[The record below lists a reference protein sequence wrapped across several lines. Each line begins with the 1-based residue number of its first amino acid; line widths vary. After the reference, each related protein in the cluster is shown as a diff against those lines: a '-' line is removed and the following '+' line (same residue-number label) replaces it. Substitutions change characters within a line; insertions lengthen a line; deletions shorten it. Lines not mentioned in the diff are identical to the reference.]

1 MYMYEME
8 RWMNEMKVELN
19 EQEYILKPKKKKNSI
34 RIIAI
39 LLLVCVGMAFLT
51 VDTETSTMGDHI
63 AVLDIVGT
71 ISENDG
77 YTYDQQYLLDSIDM
91 MMEDDSNKALLLHI
105 DTPGG
110 TVYETDELYLKIMEY
125 KAYTGRPVYAAV
137 ENYAASG
144 GYYIACAADE
154 IYANRNATTGSIG
167 VIMGEFLDLS
177 ELLGNIGV
185 GVSYVATG
193 PNKAMGNSYE
203 PLTPEQRAIYQE
215 ICDESFAQFISII
228 VQGRNMDETSVRAL
242 ADGRVYT
249 AKQAVANGMIDGI
262 EAFETTL
269 ERLTYDLGYNS
280 IEVAHYSYSAPTTF
294 MDYMMLG
301 DPIGY
306 FTKGST
312 VDKQSALHV
321 DKQPKLL
328 MYYGTY

>member
-1 MYMYEME
+1 
-8 RWMNEMKVELN
+8 MKVELN
-19 EQEYILKPKKKKNSI
+19 EQEYILKPKKKKNSLKMI
-34 RIIAI
+34 VI
-39 LLLVCVGMAFLT
+39 LLLVCVGVAFLT
-51 VDTETSTMGDHI
+51 VDTGTPAVGNHI
-63 AVLDIVGT
+63 AVLDIMGT

-77 YTYDQQYLLDSIDM
+77 YTYDQQYLLDSIDT

-125 KAYTGRPVYAAV
+125 KAYTNRPVYAAV

-144 GYYIACAADE
+144 GYYVACAADA

-167 VIMGEFLDLS
+167 VIMGDFLDLS
-177 ELLGNIGV
+177 ELLDNIGV

-203 PLTPEQRAIYQE
+203 PLTDEQRAIYQE
-215 ICDESFAQFISII
+215 ICDESFEQFVGII
-228 VQGRNMDETSVRAL
+228 AEGRNMNEAEVRVL

-249 AKQAVANGMIDGI
+249 AKQAAANGLIDGI
-262 EAFETTL
+262 ESFQTTL
-269 ERLTYDLGYNS
+269 ERLTADLGYDT
-280 IEVAHYSYSAPTTF
+280 IEVAHYSYSAPYTF

-306 FTKGST
+306 FTKGNAA
-312 VDKQSALHV
+312 DKQSSV
-321 DKQPKLL
+321 KIDRQPQLL
-328 MYYGTY
+328 MYYGNW

>member
-1 MYMYEME
+1 
-8 RWMNEMKVELN
+8 MKVELN
-19 EQEYILKPKKKKNSI
+19 EQEYILKPKKKKNSLKMI
-34 RIIAI
+34 VI
-39 LLLVCVGMAFLT
+39 LLLVCVGVAFLT
-51 VDTETSTMGDHI
+51 VDTGTPAVGNHI
-63 AVLDIVGT
+63 AVLDIMGT

-77 YTYDQQYLLDSIDM
+77 YTYDQQYLLDSIDT

-125 KAYTGRPVYAAV
+125 KAYTNRPVYAAV

-144 GYYIACAADE
+144 GYYVACAADA

-167 VIMGEFLDLS
+167 VIMGDFLDLS
-177 ELLGNIGV
+177 ELLDNIGV

-203 PLTPEQRAIYQE
+203 PLTDEQRAIYQE
-215 ICDESFAQFISII
+215 ICDESFDQFVGII
-228 VQGRNMDETSVRAL
+228 AEGRNMNEADVRVL

-249 AKQAVANGMIDGI
+249 AKQAAANGLIDGI
-262 EAFETTL
+262 ESFQTTL
-269 ERLTYDLGYNS
+269 ERLTADLGYDT
-280 IEVAHYSYSAPTTF
+280 IEVAHYSYSAPYTF

-306 FTKGST
+306 FTKGNAAN
-312 VDKQSALHV
+312 KQSSVAI
-321 DKQPKLL
+321 DRQPQLL
-328 MYYGTY
+328 MYYGNW

>member
-1 MYMYEME
+1 
-8 RWMNEMKVELN
+8 MKIELN

-39 LLLVCVGMAFLT
+39 LLLVCVGVAVLT
-51 VDTETSTMGDHI
+51 VDTNTTAVGDHI

-125 KAYTGRPVYAAV
+125 KANTGRPVYAAV

-144 GYYIACAADE
+144 GYYVACAADA

-177 ELLGNIGV
+177 ELLDHIGV

-193 PNKAMGNSYE
+193 PNKAMGNSYQ
-203 PLTPEQRAIYQE
+203 PLTAEQRAIYQE

-228 VQGRNMDETSVRAL
+228 AKGRNMDETTVRAL
-242 ADGRVYT
+242 ADGRIYT
-249 AKQAVANGMIDGI
+249 ASQAAANGMIDGI
-262 EAFETTL
+262 EPFATTL
-269 ERLTYDLGYNS
+269 ERLTRDLGYTS
-280 IEVAHYSYSAPTTF
+280 IEVAYYSYSAPYTF
-294 MDYMMLG
+294 IDYMMMG

-306 FTKGST
+306 FTKGSES
-312 VDKQSALHV
+312 DQQSALRV

-328 MYYGTY
+328 MYYGNWQ

>member
-1 MYMYEME
+1 
-8 RWMNEMKVELN
+8 MKVELN
-19 EQEYILKPKKKKNSI
+19 EQEYILKPKKKKNSLKMI
-34 RIIAI
+34 VI
-39 LLLVCVGMAFLT
+39 LLLVCVGVAFLT
-51 VDTETSTMGDHI
+51 VDTGTPAVGNHI
-63 AVLDIVGT
+63 AVLDIMGT

-77 YTYDQQYLLDSIDM
+77 YTYDQQYLLDSIDT

-125 KAYTGRPVYAAV
+125 KAYTNRPVYAAV

-144 GYYIACAADE
+144 GYYVACAADA

-177 ELLGNIGV
+177 ELLDNIGV
-185 GVSYVATG
+185 AVSYVATG

-203 PLTPEQRAIYQE
+203 PLTDEQRAIYQE
-215 ICDESFAQFISII
+215 ICDESFDQFVGII
-228 VQGRNMDETSVRAL
+228 AEGRNMNEADVRVL

-249 AKQAVANGMIDGI
+249 AKQAAANGLIDGI
-262 EAFETTL
+262 ESFQTTL
-269 ERLTYDLGYNS
+269 ERLTADLGYDT
-280 IEVAHYSYSAPTTF
+280 IEVAHYSYSAPYTF

-306 FTKGST
+306 FTKGNA
-312 VDKQSALHV
+312 VDKQSSV
-321 DKQPKLL
+321 EIDRQPQLL
-328 MYYGTY
+328 MYYGNW

>member
-1 MYMYEME
+1 
-8 RWMNEMKVELN
+8 MKVELN
-19 EQEYILKPKKKKNSI
+19 EQEYILKPKKKKNSLKMI
-34 RIIAI
+34 VI
-39 LLLVCVGMAFLT
+39 LLLVCVGVAFLT
-51 VDTETSTMGDHI
+51 VDTGTPAVGNHI
-63 AVLDIVGT
+63 AVLDIMGT

-77 YTYDQQYLLDSIDM
+77 YTYDQQYLLDSIDT

-125 KAYTGRPVYAAV
+125 KAYTNRPVYAAV

-144 GYYIACAADE
+144 GYYVACAADA

-177 ELLGNIGV
+177 ELLDNIGV

-203 PLTPEQRAIYQE
+203 PLTDEQRAIYQE
-215 ICDESFAQFISII
+215 ICDESFDQFVGII
-228 VQGRNMDETSVRAL
+228 AEGRNMNEAEVRVL

-249 AKQAVANGMIDGI
+249 AKQAAANGLIDGI
-262 EAFETTL
+262 ESFQTTL
-269 ERLTYDLGYNS
+269 ERLTADLGYDT
-280 IEVAHYSYSAPTTF
+280 IEVAHYSYSAPYTF

-306 FTKGST
+306 FTKGNAA
-312 VDKQSALHV
+312 DKQSSV
-321 DKQPKLL
+321 EIDSQPQLL
-328 MYYGTY
+328 MYYGNW

>member
-1 MYMYEME
+1 
-8 RWMNEMKVELN
+8 MKVELN
-19 EQEYILKPKKKKNSI
+19 EQEYILKPKKKKNSLKMI
-34 RIIAI
+34 VI
-39 LLLVCVGMAFLT
+39 LLLVCVGVAFLT
-51 VDTETSTMGDHI
+51 VDTGTSAVGNHI
-63 AVLDIVGT
+63 AVLDIMGT

-77 YTYDQQYLLDSIDM
+77 YTYDQQYLLDSIDT

-125 KAYTGRPVYAAV
+125 KAYTNRPVYAAV

-144 GYYIACAADE
+144 GYYVACAADA

-167 VIMGEFLDLS
+167 VIMGDFLDLS
-177 ELLGNIGV
+177 ELLDNIGV

-203 PLTPEQRAIYQE
+203 PLTDEQRAIYQE
-215 ICDESFAQFISII
+215 ICDESFEQFVGII
-228 VQGRNMDETSVRAL
+228 AEGRNMNEAEVRVL

-249 AKQAVANGMIDGI
+249 AKQAAANGLIDGI
-262 EAFETTL
+262 ESFQTTL
-269 ERLTYDLGYNS
+269 ERLTADLGYDT
-280 IEVAHYSYSAPTTF
+280 IEVAHYSYSAPYTF

-306 FTKGST
+306 FTKGNA
-312 VDKQSALHV
+312 VDKQSSV
-321 DKQPKLL
+321 EIDRQPQLL
-328 MYYGTY
+328 MYYGNW

>member
-1 MYMYEME
+1 
-8 RWMNEMKVELN
+8 MKVELN
-19 EQEYILKPKKKKNSI
+19 EQEYILKPKKKKNSLKMI
-34 RIIAI
+34 VI
-39 LLLVCVGMAFLT
+39 LLLVCVGVAFLT
-51 VDTETSTMGDHI
+51 VDTGTPAVGNHI
-63 AVLDIVGT
+63 AVLDIMGT

-77 YTYDQQYLLDSIDM
+77 YTYDQQYLLDSIDT

-125 KAYTGRPVYAAV
+125 KAYTNRPVYAAV

-144 GYYIACAADE
+144 GYYVACAADA

-177 ELLGNIGV
+177 ELLDNIGV

-203 PLTPEQRAIYQE
+203 PLTDEQRAIYQE
-215 ICDESFAQFISII
+215 ICDESFEQFVGII
-228 VQGRNMDETSVRAL
+228 AEGRNMNEAEVRVL

-249 AKQAVANGMIDGI
+249 AKQAAANGLIDGI
-262 EAFETTL
+262 ESFQTTL
-269 ERLTYDLGYNS
+269 ERLTADLGYDT
-280 IEVAHYSYSAPTTF
+280 IEVAHYSYSAPYTF

-306 FTKGST
+306 FTKGNAA
-312 VDKQSALHV
+312 DKQSSV
-321 DKQPKLL
+321 EIDSQPQLL
-328 MYYGTY
+328 MYYGNW

>member
-1 MYMYEME
+1 
-8 RWMNEMKVELN
+8 MKVELN
-19 EQEYILKPKKKKNSI
+19 EQEYILKPKKKKNSLKMI
-34 RIIAI
+34 VI
-39 LLLVCVGMAFLT
+39 LLLVCVGVAFLT
-51 VDTETSTMGDHI
+51 VDTGTSAVGNHI
-63 AVLDIVGT
+63 AVLDIMGT

-77 YTYDQQYLLDSIDM
+77 YTYDQQYLLDSIDT

-125 KAYTGRPVYAAV
+125 KAYTNRPVYAAV

-144 GYYIACAADE
+144 GYYVACAADA

-167 VIMGEFLDLS
+167 VIMGDFLDLS
-177 ELLGNIGV
+177 ELLDNIGV

-203 PLTPEQRAIYQE
+203 PLTDEQRAIYQE
-215 ICDESFAQFISII
+215 ICDESFDQFVGII
-228 VQGRNMDETSVRAL
+228 AEGRNMNEAEVRVL

-249 AKQAVANGMIDGI
+249 AKQAAANGLIDGI
-262 EAFETTL
+262 ESFQTTL
-269 ERLTYDLGYNS
+269 ERLTADLGYDT
-280 IEVAHYSYSAPTTF
+280 IEVAHYSYSAPYTF

-306 FTKGST
+306 FTKGNA
-312 VDKQSALHV
+312 VNKQSSV
-321 DKQPKLL
+321 EIDRQPQLL
-328 MYYGTY
+328 MYYGNW

>member
-1 MYMYEME
+1 
-8 RWMNEMKVELN
+8 MKVELN
-19 EQEYILKPKKKKNSI
+19 EQEYILKPKKKKNSLKMI
-34 RIIAI
+34 VI
-39 LLLVCVGMAFLT
+39 LLLVCVGVAFLT
-51 VDTETSTMGDHI
+51 VDTGTPAVGNHI
-63 AVLDIVGT
+63 AVLDIMGT

-77 YTYDQQYLLDSIDM
+77 YTYDQQYLLDSIDT

-125 KAYTGRPVYAAV
+125 KAYTNRPVYAAV

-144 GYYIACAADE
+144 GYYVACAADA

-167 VIMGEFLDLS
+167 VIMGDFLDLS
-177 ELLGNIGV
+177 ELLDNIGV

-203 PLTPEQRAIYQE
+203 PLTDEQRAIYQE
-215 ICDESFAQFISII
+215 ICDESFEQFVGII
-228 VQGRNMDETSVRAL
+228 AEGRNMNEAEVRVL

-249 AKQAVANGMIDGI
+249 AKQAAANGLIDGI
-262 EAFETTL
+262 ESFQTTL
-269 ERLTYDLGYNS
+269 ERLTADLGYDT
-280 IEVAHYSYSAPTTF
+280 IEVAHYSYSAPYTF

-306 FTKGST
+306 FTKGNAT
-312 VDKQSALHV
+312 EKQSSIEI
-321 DKQPKLL
+321 DRQPQLL
-328 MYYGTY
+328 MYYGNW

>member
-1 MYMYEME
+1 
-8 RWMNEMKVELN
+8 MKVELN
-19 EQEYILKPKKKKNSI
+19 EQEYILKPKKKKNSLKMI
-34 RIIAI
+34 VI
-39 LLLVCVGMAFLT
+39 LLLVCVGVAFLT
-51 VDTETSTMGDHI
+51 VDTGTTAVGNHI
-63 AVLDIVGT
+63 AVLDIMGT

-77 YTYDQQYLLDSIDM
+77 YTYDQQYLLDSIDT

-125 KAYTGRPVYAAV
+125 KAYTNRPVYAAV

-144 GYYIACAADE
+144 GYYVACAADA

-177 ELLGNIGV
+177 ELLDNIGV

-203 PLTPEQRAIYQE
+203 PLTDEQRAIYQE
-215 ICDESFAQFISII
+215 ICDESFDQFVGII
-228 VQGRNMDETSVRAL
+228 AEGRNMNEADVRVL

-249 AKQAVANGMIDGI
+249 AKQAAANGLIDGI
-262 EAFETTL
+262 ESFQTTL
-269 ERLTYDLGYNS
+269 ERLTADLGYDT
-280 IEVAHYSYSAPTTF
+280 IEVAHYSYSAPYTF

-306 FTKGST
+306 FTKGNA
-312 VDKQSALHV
+312 VNKQSSV
-321 DKQPKLL
+321 EIDRQPQLL
-328 MYYGTY
+328 MYYGNW

>member
-1 MYMYEME
+1 
-8 RWMNEMKVELN
+8 MKVELN
-19 EQEYILKPKKKKNSI
+19 EQEYILKPKKKKNSLKMI
-34 RIIAI
+34 VI
-39 LLLVCVGMAFLT
+39 LLLVCVGVAFLT
-51 VDTETSTMGDHI
+51 VDTGTPAVGNHI
-63 AVLDIVGT
+63 AVLDIMGT

-77 YTYDQQYLLDSIDM
+77 YTYDQQYLLDSIDT

-125 KAYTGRPVYAAV
+125 KAYTNRPVYAAV

-144 GYYIACAADE
+144 GYYVACAADA

-177 ELLGNIGV
+177 ELLDNIGV

-203 PLTPEQRAIYQE
+203 PLTDEQRAIYQE
-215 ICDESFAQFISII
+215 ICDESFDQFVGII
-228 VQGRNMDETSVRAL
+228 AEGRNMNEADVRVL

-249 AKQAVANGMIDGI
+249 AKQAAANGLIDGI
-262 EAFETTL
+262 ESFQTTL
-269 ERLTYDLGYNS
+269 ERLTADLGYDT
-280 IEVAHYSYSAPTTF
+280 IEVAHYSYSAPYTF

-306 FTKGST
+306 FTKGNAT
-312 VDKQSALHV
+312 EKQSSIEI
-321 DKQPKLL
+321 DRQPQLL
-328 MYYGTY
+328 MYYGNW

>member
-1 MYMYEME
+1 
-8 RWMNEMKVELN
+8 MKVELN
-19 EQEYILKPKKKKNSI
+19 EQEYILKPKKKKNSLKMI
-34 RIIAI
+34 VI
-39 LLLVCVGMAFLT
+39 LLLVCVGVAFLT
-51 VDTETSTMGDHI
+51 VDTGTPAVGNHI
-63 AVLDIVGT
+63 AVLDIMGT

-77 YTYDQQYLLDSIDM
+77 YTYDQQYLLDSIDT

-125 KAYTGRPVYAAV
+125 KAYTNRPVYAAV

-144 GYYIACAADE
+144 GYYVACAADA

-167 VIMGEFLDLS
+167 VIMGDFLDLS
-177 ELLGNIGV
+177 ELLDNIGV

-203 PLTPEQRAIYQE
+203 PLTDEQRAIYQE
-215 ICDESFAQFISII
+215 ICDESFDQFVGII
-228 VQGRNMDETSVRAL
+228 AEGRNMDEADVRVL

-249 AKQAVANGMIDGI
+249 AKQAAANGLIDGI
-262 EAFETTL
+262 ESFQTTL
-269 ERLTYDLGYNS
+269 ERLTADLGYDT
-280 IEVAHYSYSAPTTF
+280 IEVAHYSYSAPYTF

-306 FTKGST
+306 FTKGNAA
-312 VDKQSALHV
+312 DKQSSV
-321 DKQPKLL
+321 EIDSQPQLL
-328 MYYGTY
+328 MYYGNW

>member
-1 MYMYEME
+1 
-8 RWMNEMKVELN
+8 MKVELN
-19 EQEYILKPKKKKNSI
+19 EQEYILKPKKKKNSLKMI
-34 RIIAI
+34 VI
-39 LLLVCVGMAFLT
+39 LLLVCVGVAFLT
-51 VDTETSTMGDHI
+51 VDTGTPAVGNHI
-63 AVLDIVGT
+63 AVLDIMGT

-77 YTYDQQYLLDSIDM
+77 YTYDQQYLLDSIDT

-125 KAYTGRPVYAAV
+125 KAYTNRPVYAAV

-144 GYYIACAADE
+144 GYYVACAADA

-167 VIMGEFLDLS
+167 VIMGDFLDLS
-177 ELLGNIGV
+177 ELLDNIGV

-203 PLTPEQRAIYQE
+203 PLTDEQRAIYQE
-215 ICDESFAQFISII
+215 ICDESFDQFVGII
-228 VQGRNMDETSVRAL
+228 AEGRNMNEADVRVL

-249 AKQAVANGMIDGI
+249 AKQAAANGLIDGI
-262 EAFETTL
+262 ESFQTTL
-269 ERLTYDLGYNS
+269 ERLTADLGYDT
-280 IEVAHYSYSAPTTF
+280 IEVAHYSYSAPYTF

-306 FTKGST
+306 FTKGNDT
-312 VDKQSALHV
+312 EKQSSLKV
-321 DKQPKLL
+321 EKQPQLL
-328 MYYGTY
+328 MYYGNW

>member
-1 MYMYEME
+1 
-8 RWMNEMKVELN
+8 MKVELN
-19 EQEYILKPKKKKNSI
+19 EQEYILKPKKKKNSLKMI
-34 RIIAI
+34 VI
-39 LLLVCVGMAFLT
+39 LLLVCVGVAFLT
-51 VDTETSTMGDHI
+51 VDTGTPAVGNHI
-63 AVLDIVGT
+63 AVLDIMGT

-77 YTYDQQYLLDSIDM
+77 YTYDQQYLLDSIDT

-125 KAYTGRPVYAAV
+125 KAYTNRPVYAAV

-144 GYYIACAADE
+144 GYYVACAADA

-177 ELLGNIGV
+177 ELLDNIGV

-203 PLTPEQRAIYQE
+203 PLTDEQRAIYQE
-215 ICDESFAQFISII
+215 ICDESFDQFVGII
-228 VQGRNMDETSVRAL
+228 AEGRNMNEADVRVL

-249 AKQAVANGMIDGI
+249 AKQAAANGLIDGI
-262 EAFETTL
+262 ESFQTTL
-269 ERLTYDLGYNS
+269 ERLTADLGYDT
-280 IEVAHYSYSAPTTF
+280 IEVAHYSYSAPYTF

-306 FTKGST
+306 FTKGNA
-312 VDKQSALHV
+312 VNKQSSV
-321 DKQPKLL
+321 EIDRQPQLL
-328 MYYGTY
+328 MYYGNW

>member
-1 MYMYEME
+1 
-8 RWMNEMKVELN
+8 MKVELN
-19 EQEYILKPKKKKNSI
+19 EQEYILKPKKKKNSLKMI
-34 RIIAI
+34 VI
-39 LLLVCVGMAFLT
+39 LLLVCVGVAFLT
-51 VDTETSTMGDHI
+51 VDTGTPAVGNHI
-63 AVLDIVGT
+63 AVLDIMGT

-77 YTYDQQYLLDSIDM
+77 YTYDQQYLLDSIDT

-125 KAYTGRPVYAAV
+125 KAYTNRPVYAAV

-144 GYYIACAADE
+144 GYYVACAADA

-177 ELLGNIGV
+177 ELLDNIGV

-203 PLTPEQRAIYQE
+203 PLTDEQRAIYQE
-215 ICDESFAQFISII
+215 ICDESFEQFVGII
-228 VQGRNMDETSVRAL
+228 AEGRNMNEADVRVL

-249 AKQAVANGMIDGI
+249 AKQAAANGLIDGI
-262 EAFETTL
+262 ESFQTTL
-269 ERLTYDLGYNS
+269 ERLTADLGYDT
-280 IEVAHYSYSAPTTF
+280 IEVAHYSYSAPYTF

-306 FTKGST
+306 FTKGNAT
-312 VDKQSALHV
+312 EKQSSIEI
-321 DKQPKLL
+321 DRQPQLL
-328 MYYGTY
+328 MYYGNW

>member
-1 MYMYEME
+1 
-8 RWMNEMKVELN
+8 MKVELN
-19 EQEYILKPKKKKNSI
+19 EQEYILKPKKKKNSLKMI
-34 RIIAI
+34 VI
-39 LLLVCVGMAFLT
+39 LLLVCVGVAFLT
-51 VDTETSTMGDHI
+51 VDTGTPAVGNHI
-63 AVLDIVGT
+63 AVLDIMGT

-77 YTYDQQYLLDSIDM
+77 YTYDQQYLLDSIDT

-125 KAYTGRPVYAAV
+125 KAYTNRPVYAAV

-144 GYYIACAADE
+144 GYYVACAADA

-167 VIMGEFLDLS
+167 VIMGDFLDLS
-177 ELLGNIGV
+177 ELLDNIGV

-203 PLTPEQRAIYQE
+203 PLTDEQRAIYQE
-215 ICDESFAQFISII
+215 ICDESFEQFVGII
-228 VQGRNMDETSVRAL
+228 AEGRNMNEAEVRVL

-249 AKQAVANGMIDGI
+249 AKQAAANGLIDGI
-262 EAFETTL
+262 ESFQTTL
-269 ERLTYDLGYNS
+269 ERLTADLGYDT
-280 IEVAHYSYSAPTTF
+280 IEVAHYSYSAPYTF

-306 FTKGST
+306 FTKGNA
-312 VDKQSALHV
+312 VDKQSSV
-321 DKQPKLL
+321 EIDRQPQLL
-328 MYYGTY
+328 MYYGNW

>member
-1 MYMYEME
+1 
-8 RWMNEMKVELN
+8 MKVELN
-19 EQEYILKPKKKKNSI
+19 EQEYILKPKKKKNSLKMI
-34 RIIAI
+34 VI
-39 LLLVCVGMAFLT
+39 LLLVCVGVAFLT
-51 VDTETSTMGDHI
+51 VDTGTPVVGNHI
-63 AVLDIVGT
+63 AVLDIMGT

-77 YTYDQQYLLDSIDM
+77 YTYDQQYLLDSIDT

-125 KAYTGRPVYAAV
+125 KAYTNRPVYAAV

-144 GYYIACAADE
+144 GYYVACAADA

-177 ELLGNIGV
+177 ELLDNIGV

-203 PLTPEQRAIYQE
+203 PLTDEQRAIYQE
-215 ICDESFAQFISII
+215 ICDESFDQFVGII
-228 VQGRNMDETSVRAL
+228 AEGRNMNEAEVRVL

-249 AKQAVANGMIDGI
+249 AKQAAANGLIDGI
-262 EAFETTL
+262 ESFQTTL
-269 ERLTYDLGYNS
+269 ERLTADLGYDT
-280 IEVAHYSYSAPTTF
+280 IEVAHYSYSAPYTF

-306 FTKGST
+306 FTKGNA
-312 VDKQSALHV
+312 VNKQSSV
-321 DKQPKLL
+321 EIDRQPQLL
-328 MYYGTY
+328 MYYGNW

>member
-1 MYMYEME
+1 
-8 RWMNEMKVELN
+8 MKVELN
-19 EQEYILKPKKKKNSI
+19 EQEYILKPKKKKNSLKMI
-34 RIIAI
+34 VI
-39 LLLVCVGMAFLT
+39 LLLVCVGVAFLT
-51 VDTETSTMGDHI
+51 VDTGTPAVGNHI
-63 AVLDIVGT
+63 AVLDIMGT

-77 YTYDQQYLLDSIDM
+77 YTYDQQYLLDSIDT

-125 KAYTGRPVYAAV
+125 KAYTNRPVYAAV

-144 GYYIACAADE
+144 GYYVACAADA

-167 VIMGEFLDLS
+167 VIMGDFLDLS
-177 ELLGNIGV
+177 ELLDNIGV

-203 PLTPEQRAIYQE
+203 PLTDEQRAIYQE
-215 ICDESFAQFISII
+215 ICDESFEQFVGII
-228 VQGRNMDETSVRAL
+228 AEGRNMNEAEVRVL

-249 AKQAVANGMIDGI
+249 AKQAAANGLIDGI
-262 EAFETTL
+262 ESFQTTL
-269 ERLTYDLGYNS
+269 ERLTADLGYDT
-280 IEVAHYSYSAPTTF
+280 IEVAHYSYSAPYTF

-306 FTKGST
+306 FTKGNT
-312 VDKQSALHV
+312 ADKQSSV
-321 DKQPKLL
+321 DSLRIFHS
-328 MYYGTY
+328 

>member
-1 MYMYEME
+1 
-8 RWMNEMKVELN
+8 MKVELN
-19 EQEYILKPKKKKNSI
+19 EQEYILKPKKKKNSLKMI
-34 RIIAI
+34 VI
-39 LLLVCVGMAFLT
+39 LLLVCVGVAFLT
-51 VDTETSTMGDHI
+51 VDTGTPAVGNHI
-63 AVLDIVGT
+63 AVLDIMGT

-77 YTYDQQYLLDSIDM
+77 YTYDQQYLLDSIDT

-125 KAYTGRPVYAAV
+125 KAYTNRPVYAAV

-144 GYYIACAADE
+144 GYYVACAADA

-177 ELLGNIGV
+177 ELLDNIGV

-203 PLTPEQRAIYQE
+203 PLTDEQRAIYQE
-215 ICDESFAQFISII
+215 ICDESFDQFVGII
-228 VQGRNMDETSVRAL
+228 AEGRNMDEADVRVL

-249 AKQAVANGMIDGI
+249 AKQAAANGLIDGI
-262 EAFETTL
+262 ESFQTTL
-269 ERLTYDLGYNS
+269 ERLTADLGYDT
-280 IEVAHYSYSAPTTF
+280 IEVAHYSYSAPYTF

-306 FTKGST
+306 FTKGNAA
-312 VDKQSALHV
+312 DKQSSV
-321 DKQPKLL
+321 EIDSQPQLL
-328 MYYGTY
+328 MYYGNW

>member
-1 MYMYEME
+1 
-8 RWMNEMKVELN
+8 MKVELN
-19 EQEYILKPKKKKNSI
+19 EQEYILKPKKKKNSLKMI
-34 RIIAI
+34 VI
-39 LLLVCVGMAFLT
+39 LLLVCVGVAFLT
-51 VDTETSTMGDHI
+51 VDTGTTAVGNHI
-63 AVLDIVGT
+63 AVLDIMGT

-77 YTYDQQYLLDSIDM
+77 YTYDQQYLLDSIDT

-125 KAYTGRPVYAAV
+125 KAYTNRPVYAAV

-144 GYYIACAADE
+144 GYYVACAADA

-177 ELLGNIGV
+177 ELLDNIGV

-203 PLTPEQRAIYQE
+203 PLTDEQRAIYQE
-215 ICDESFAQFISII
+215 ICDESFEQFVGII
-228 VQGRNMDETSVRAL
+228 AEGRNMNEADVRVL

-249 AKQAVANGMIDGI
+249 AKQAAANGLIDGI
-262 EAFETTL
+262 ESFQTTL
-269 ERLTYDLGYNS
+269 ERLTADLGYDT
-280 IEVAHYSYSAPTTF
+280 IEVAYYSYSAPYTF

-306 FTKGST
+306 FTKGNA
-312 VDKQSALHV
+312 VNKQSSV
-321 DKQPKLL
+321 EIDRQPQLL
-328 MYYGTY
+328 MYYGNW

>member
-1 MYMYEME
+1 
-8 RWMNEMKVELN
+8 MKVELN

-34 RIIAI
+34 RMIAI
-39 LLLVCVGMAFLT
+39 LLLLCVSVAFLT
-51 VDTETSTMGDHI
+51 VDTGSTQVAGDHI
-63 AVLDIVGT
+63 AVLDIIGT

-77 YTYDQQYLLDSIDM
+77 YTYDQQYLLDSIDK
-91 MMEDDSNKALLLHI
+91 MMEDDSNRALLLHI

-144 GYYIACAADE
+144 GYYVACAADA

-177 ELLGNIGV
+177 ELLDNLGV

-193 PNKAMGNSYE
+193 PNKAMGNSFE
-203 PLTPEQRAIYQE
+203 PLTAEQRAIYQE
-215 ICDESFAQFISII
+215 ICDESFEQFISII
-228 VQGRNMDETSVRAL
+228 AQGRNMDEATVRVL

-249 AKQAVANGMIDGI
+249 ARQAVANGMIDGI
-262 EAFETTL
+262 ESFETTL
-269 ERLTYDLGYNS
+269 ERLTADLGYNA
-280 IEVAHYSYSAPTTF
+280 IEVAHYSYSAPYTF

-306 FTKGST
+306 FTKGNDTEKRSSL
-312 VDKQSALHV
+312 KV
-321 DKQPKLL
+321 DKQPQLL
-328 MYYGTY
+328 MYYGNW

>member
-1 MYMYEME
+1 
-8 RWMNEMKVELN
+8 MKVELN
-19 EQEYILKPKKKKNSI
+19 EQEYILKPKKKKNSLKMI
-34 RIIAI
+34 VI
-39 LLLVCVGMAFLT
+39 LLLVCVGVAFLT
-51 VDTETSTMGDHI
+51 VDTGTPAVGNHI
-63 AVLDIVGT
+63 AVLDIMGT

-77 YTYDQQYLLDSIDM
+77 YTYDQQYLLDSIDT

-125 KAYTGRPVYAAV
+125 KAYTNRPVYAAV

-144 GYYIACAADE
+144 GYYVACAADA

-177 ELLGNIGV
+177 ELLDNIGV

-203 PLTPEQRAIYQE
+203 PLTDEQRAIYQE
-215 ICDESFAQFISII
+215 ICDESFEQFVGII
-228 VQGRNMDETSVRAL
+228 AEGRNMNEAEVRVL

-249 AKQAVANGMIDGI
+249 AKQAAANGLIDGI
-262 EAFETTL
+262 ESFQTTL
-269 ERLTYDLGYNS
+269 ERLTADLGYDT
-280 IEVAHYSYSAPTTF
+280 IEVAHYSYSAPYTF

-306 FTKGST
+306 FTKGNA
-312 VDKQSALHV
+312 VDKQSSV
-321 DKQPKLL
+321 EIDRQPQLL
-328 MYYGTY
+328 MYYGNW

>member
-1 MYMYEME
+1 
-8 RWMNEMKVELN
+8 MKVELN
-19 EQEYILKPKKKKNSI
+19 EQEYILKPKKKKNSLKMI
-34 RIIAI
+34 VI
-39 LLLVCVGMAFLT
+39 LLLVCVGVAFLT
-51 VDTETSTMGDHI
+51 VDTGTSAVGNHI
-63 AVLDIVGT
+63 AVLDIMGT

-77 YTYDQQYLLDSIDM
+77 YTYDQQYLLDSIDT

-125 KAYTGRPVYAAV
+125 KAYTNRPVYAAV

-144 GYYIACAADE
+144 GYYVACAADA

-167 VIMGEFLDLS
+167 VIMGDFLDLS
-177 ELLGNIGV
+177 ELLDNIGV

-203 PLTPEQRAIYQE
+203 PLTDEQRAIYQE
-215 ICDESFAQFISII
+215 ICDESFEQFVGII
-228 VQGRNMDETSVRAL
+228 AEGRNMNEAEVRVL

-249 AKQAVANGMIDGI
+249 AKQAAANGLIDGI
-262 EAFETTL
+262 EAFQTTL
-269 ERLTYDLGYNS
+269 ERLTADLGYDT
-280 IEVAHYSYSAPTTF
+280 IEVAHYSYSAPYTF

-306 FTKGST
+306 FTKGNA
-312 VDKQSALHV
+312 VDKQSSV
-321 DKQPKLL
+321 EIDRQPQLL
-328 MYYGTY
+328 MYYGNW